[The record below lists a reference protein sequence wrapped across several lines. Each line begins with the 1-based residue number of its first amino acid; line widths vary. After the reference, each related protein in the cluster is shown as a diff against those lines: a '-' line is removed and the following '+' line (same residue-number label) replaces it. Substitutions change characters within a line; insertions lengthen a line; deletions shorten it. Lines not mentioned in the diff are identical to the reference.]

1 MDREKVIQILRDAMP
16 ELRRKFRVAELSLF
30 GSFARGDNRP
40 DSDVDVLVRFE
51 PGATVTLFTLGGLLN
66 DLEELLGRK
75 VDVVEDSPRMRA
87 DFREEVERDIRRVA

>member
-1 MDREKVIQILRDAMP
+1 M
-16 ELRRKFRVAELSLF
+16 
-30 GSFARGDNRP
+30 
-40 DSDVDVLVRFE
+40 RFE

-66 DLEELLGRK
+66 DLEELLGPK